1 MQPWQMMVL
10 AVVQGVTEL
19 FPISSLGH
27 SVLIRTL
34 SGWHIP
40 PTSPDFLPFLVVL
53 HIGTA
58 SALLLYFW
66 RDWAR
71 LLGGVWSARGGRS
84 NAEARLFW
92 LLVVASIPAGLIGL
106 FFAKRIKILFANLLV
121 AAVFL
126 MVNGLVLIVGDFLK
140 KRKPSH
146 QLTAMTWPKAL
157 FIGVAQAF
165 ALIPGMSRSGVT
177 IVAGLGKGFDY
188 AAAARF
194 SFLMATPIIAAAGL
208 LEVPKLFHIQGPI
221 HLEAI
226 VASGLIA
233 GVFAYASTWI
243 LMRYFNKQEVEALRP
258 FGLYCLALGA
268 AALVWHFA

>member
-34 SGWHIP
+34 LGWHIP
-40 PTSPDFLPFLVVL
+40 ANSPDFLPFLVVL

-66 RDWAR
+66 RDWWR
-71 LLGGVWSARGGRS
+71 LLGGLWTARGGRS

-106 FFAKRIKILFANLLV
+106 FFAKRIKLLFANLLV

-126 MVNGLVLIVGDFLK
+126 MVNGLVLVAGDFLK

-146 QLTAMTWPKAL
+146 QLAAMTGSKAL
-157 FIGVAQAF
+157 FIGFAQAL

-208 LEVPKLFHIQGPI
+208 LEVPKLFHIKGPI
-221 HLEAI
+221 HLQAI
-226 VASGLIA
+226 LASGVIA
-233 GVFAYASTWI
+233 GIFAYASTWI

-258 FGLYCLALGA
+258 FGFYCLAFGA
-268 AALVWHFA
+268 AALIWHFA